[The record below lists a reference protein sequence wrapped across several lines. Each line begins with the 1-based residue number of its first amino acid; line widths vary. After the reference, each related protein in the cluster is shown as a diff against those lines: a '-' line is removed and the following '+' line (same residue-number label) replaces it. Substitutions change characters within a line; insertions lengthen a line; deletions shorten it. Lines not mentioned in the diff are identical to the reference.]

1 MTLSPAWWSWE
12 AVLSFSHI
20 SIKFQPDSNIL
31 ASSEAVQDNT
41 LPMYLWLGCFPASQ
55 KDKYRNKI
63 KINYLNKFFS

>member
-12 AVLSFSHI
+12 AVLSFSHV

-41 LPMYLWLGCFPASQ
+41 LPYVFVAWLLSCKSKG
-55 KDKYRNKI
+55 
-63 KINYLNKFFS
+63 